1 MSVTVT
7 PLRAPEPQPQMVTA
21 PPFSEDALAL
31 TYSERNK
38 QDLRYTAEIGKYH
51 RLTRTAEGG
60 LCWQRDTVLRTFS
73 EVRELIREES
83 LTVESAAK
91 QNKLCTAA
99 TVSAVEKLVRFDQR
113 TAMTIEQWDSNSM
126 VLNTPTGLIDL
137 ETGKR
142 FPGDPLAYCTKQTAC
157 GPSSAIPALWLKC
170 LETWTAGDKDL
181 QGYLKRVAGYCLT
194 GQTSE
199 HQFFFLHGSGRNGK
213 SVFLNTISGILNN
226 YARIAPPEVF
236 TMPKSGAEKHPTAL
250 AGLIGCRLALAT
262 ETEANSRWA
271 ETQLKGLV
279 AGDRI
284 AARYMRCD
292 FFEFQP
298 RFKLLVS
305 GNHKPQLGSVDEAI
319 RARLNLLPFEV
330 IIPPEQRD
338 TKLPAKLRDEWP
350 AILGWMISGCLEW
363 QRDGLKP
370 PSCVKAATDTYM
382 ESQDVMGAWIEER
395 CILGPNN
402 RAKGPALYK
411 HWIEWC
417 EENNQYKN
425 SQRSFLTALQERPN
439 IRAKH
444 TEYGNYF
451 LGIGLPEQNGY
462 EP

>member
-1 MSVTVT
+1 MNDLLQVMRDTT
-7 PLRAPEPQPQMVTA
+7 LPPEVAAA

-31 TYSERNK
+31 QFTERHKN
-38 QDLRYTAEIGKYH
+38 DLRFTAELGKYH
-51 RLTRTAEGG
+51 RLSRTPEGG
-60 LCWQRDTVLRTFS
+60 ALWGRDTILRTFS

-83 LTVESAAK
+83 VLTDSAAK
-91 QNKLCTAA
+91 QSKICSAT

-113 TAMTIEQWDSNSM
+113 TAMTVEQWDASTM
-126 VLNTPTGLIDL
+126 MLNTPSGLIDL
-137 ETGKR
+137 ENGKR
-142 FPGDPLAYCTKQTAC
+142 FPGDPLAYCTKQTAV
-157 GPSSAIPALWLKC
+157 GPSSAKPDLWLKC
-170 LETWTAGDKDL
+170 LSTWTGGDEGL
-181 QGYLKRVAGYCLT
+181 QEYLKRMAGYCLT
-194 GQTSE
+194 GETSE

-213 SVFLNTISGILNN
+213 SVFLNCISGILNS

-236 TMPKSGAEKHPTAL
+236 TMPKSGEKHPTAL
-250 AGLIGCRLALAT
+250 AGLVGCRLALAT
-262 ETEANSRWA
+262 ETEAHSRWA

-279 AGDRI
+279 AGDKI

-292 FFEFQP
+292 FFEFHP
-298 RFKLLVS
+298 RFKLVVS

-330 IIPPEQRD
+330 IIPPDERD

-350 AILGWMISGCLEW
+350 AILNWMVEGCLEW
-363 QRDGLKP
+363 QRHGLNP
-370 PSCVKAATDTYM
+370 PACVKAATDTYM
-382 ESQDVMGAWIEER
+382 EGQDVMGAWIQER
-395 CILGPNN
+395 CVLGANN
-402 RAKGPALYK
+402 RAKGPSLYGS
-411 HWIEWC
+411 WIRWC